1 MSLQAPRPMTVQE
14 IAGERRLRQLLFVLD
29 LLAFL
34 GIGAA
39 ALYIWRFWPRGQDVY
54 SDLQQ
59 HASETY
65 LFVWMGVA
73 LAGAITALSRKTRM
87 ISFALSFLLLL
98 ECLAQ
103 LYFFNAN
110 HRPYH
115 PWARGI
121 LDRFE
126 PHPIFVGIP
135 HPGQYGG
142 LSNDNM
148 HRRTTINADKAAD
161 ARLIYVFGGSSTYD
175 VGVVDSETWAS
186 NLSRL
191 LGPHYEIQN
200 YGVPGFTT
208 MEAMLQ
214 ALFAFRDVK
223 PLCAIYYEGWNDLY
237 VAHVDDLTSDY
248 FPMQQS
254 RLLNSLA
261 LGHRP
266 GPVSNYW
273 LFLQLIDRAIQ
284 QGSGYPDV
292 SGTVSGEEDLR
303 LSKIYTENIGLITD
317 IDRHFGVPAIFVP
330 QVLNYDLIESHY
342 GGWWPY
348 IPGKAVKPL
357 VQKFNSDMRQTAEKS
372 GALFL
377 AAPLGIAWNPSD
389 FVDQGHFSAAGA
401 AKFAQAIAPGIAA
414 NCK

>member
-1 MSLQAPRPMTVQE
+1 MSVQPQPAVTAPE
-14 IAGERRLRQLLFVLD
+14 IAGERRLRQLLFGVD

-34 GIGAA
+34 GIGGA
-39 ALYIWRFWPRGQDVY
+39 ALYIWRFWPRGHDVY

-59 HASETY
+59 GASETY
-65 LFVWMGVA
+65 LLIWMGVA
-73 LAGAITALSRKTRM
+73 LAGALTALNRKTRV

-103 LYFFNAN
+103 LYFYSAN

-126 PHPIFVGIP
+126 PHPILVGIP

-148 HRRTTINADKAAD
+148 HRRTTINEGKASD
-161 ARLIYVFGGSSTYD
+161 AKLVYVFGGSSTYD

-186 NLSRL
+186 DLSRL
-191 LGPHYEIQN
+191 LGPHYEVQN
-200 YGVPGFTT
+200 YGVPSFTT

-214 ALFAFRDVK
+214 ALFVFRDVK
-223 PLCAIYYEGWNDLY
+223 PPCAVYYEGWNDLY
-237 VAHVDDLTSDY
+237 VAHVDNLSSDY

-254 RLLNSLA
+254 RILDSLA
-261 LGHRP
+261 LGYRP
-266 GPVSNYW
+266 GVVSNYW
-273 LFLQLIDRAIQ
+273 LFLQLIDRALQ
-284 QGSGYPDV
+284 QGSGYPRA
-292 SGTVSGEEDLR
+292 SGTVSGKEDSR
-303 LSKIYTENIGLITD
+303 LSRIYTENIRLIAD
-317 IDRHFGVPAIFVP
+317 IDHHFGVPAMFVP

-342 GGWWPY
+342 GGWWPL
-348 IPGKAVKPL
+348 IPGNAVRPL
-357 VQKFNSDMRQTAEKS
+357 VQKFNTDMKGAAEES

-377 AAPLGIAWNPSD
+377 AAPLSMTWLPSD

-401 AKFAQAIAPGIAA
+401 AKFAQAIAPDIAA
-414 NCK
+414 HCK